1 MGDIYWI
8 ILCNLRYLDY
18 SGVTHVFVDGVLSG
32 DVAYESLLSLLSPVA
47 RQLMNLNHTAM

>member
-32 DVAYESLLSLLSPVA
+32 DVAYESLLSLLSTVA
-47 RQLMNLNHTAM
+47 RQLMNLKHTAM